1 MVNSTIISRKKLLKK
16 AEKIVQI
23 NLKQLLNKAL
33 LKTVNRYNVNKKL
46 KSIFKKLNK
55 RTMFTNSELDDAI
68 KIYGL
73 SIDEL
78 KKLAKKRGIKK
89 YDSLTEDQLYYVLIS
104 SNKSP
109 SEDNFIEFMNR
120 NFKSDIKERINYVLF
135 LMTKLENK
143 ITNKERKNITSE
155 LKDLL

>member
-155 LKDLL
+155 SKDLL

>member
-143 ITNKERKNITSE
+143 ITNK
-155 LKDLL
+155 